1 MVSPARRRDAVK
13 YLCRRHKVSERRA
26 CKVVGQHRSTQRYAP
41 VPSDFESQ
49 LVKAMNAFSV
59 AYPRYGYRRV
69 HSLLVEDGWA
79 VNRKRVE
86 RLWRLEGN
94 RVPPARKKR
103 WGNDASGISANSAWN
118 LPSVAPNH
126 VWSYDFVAART
137 RDGGPLRILN
147 VVDEFTRECVGAHVA
162 RNVGARDVQRFLD
175 KLFAAR
181 GVPKIVRSDNG
192 REFSADLLVGWLGQR
207 GVTAAF
213 VAKGSPQ
220 ENCYVERFN
229 GSMRDELLNG
239 EEFHSVTEARVVIAG
254 WVEIYN
260 TIRPHRGLHMKTP
273 AAFAEAWRPADE
285 RSGLTYSDAKKG
297 GR

>member
-26 CKVVGQHRSTQRYAP
+26 CKVVGQHRSTQRYAS

-49 LVKAMNAFSV
+49 LVKAMNAFAV
-59 AYPRYGYRRV
+59 AYPRYGYRRI
-69 HSLLVEDGWA
+69 HSLLVEDGWSI
-79 VNRKRVE
+79 NRKRVE
-86 RLWRLEGN
+86 RLWRLEGH
-94 RVPPARKKR
+94 RVPPIRKKR
-103 WGNDASGISANSAWN
+103 WGNDASGISDNSAWN

-162 RNVGARDVQRFLD
+162 RNIGARDVQRFLEQ
-175 KLFAAR
+175 LFKTR
-181 GVPKIVRSDNG
+181 GRPKIIRSDNG
-192 REFSADLLVGWLGQR
+192 REFSADLLVDWLTEHKI
-207 GVTAAF
+207 TAAF

-220 ENCYVERFN
+220 ENCFVERFN

-239 EEFHSVTEARVVIAG
+239 EEFHSVTEARVVAQ

-260 TIRPHRGLHMKTP
+260 TIRPHRGLRMKTP
-273 AAFAEAWRPADE
+273 AAFAASWRPPDV
-285 RSGLTYSDAKKG
+285 SGPPAYDGGKKG

>member
-26 CKVVGQHRSTQRYAP
+26 CKVVGQHRSTQRYAA
-41 VPSDFESQ
+41 VPSDFETQ
-49 LVKAMNAFSV
+49 LLKAMNAFAA
-59 AYPRYGYRRV
+59 AYPRYGYRRI
-69 HSLLVEDGWA
+69 HSLLVEDGWS

-86 RLWRLEGN
+86 RLWRLEGH
-94 RVPPARKKR
+94 RVPPIRKKR
-103 WGNDASGISANSAWN
+103 WGNDASGISDNSAWN

-147 VVDEFTRECVGAHVA
+147 VVDEFTRECVGVHVA
-162 RNVGARDVQRFLD
+162 RNIGARDVKRFLEQ
-175 KLFAAR
+175 LFKTR
-181 GVPKIVRSDNG
+181 GKPKIIRSDNG
-192 REFSADLLVGWLGQR
+192 REFSADLLVDWLTQQK
-207 GVTAAF
+207 VTAAF

-220 ENCYVERFN
+220 ENCFVERFN

-239 EEFHSVTEARVVIAG
+239 EEFHSVTEARVVITQ

-260 TIRPHRGLHMKTP
+260 TIRPHRGLRMKTP
-273 AAFAEAWRPADE
+273 AAFAASWRPTNA
-285 RSGLTYSDAKKG
+285 SPPSTYDGSKKG